1 MSFDRDR
8 LFREIAS
15 LSRKSRLAL
24 CAFFSER
31 LISFYEEYAS
41 QSGGQ
46 MSVFRKSLDSI
57 WTHLEDPDLET
68 VNLAALHEEAKE
80 NIPDED
86 DLDKDSVYAQDAAI
100 AVTSALA
107 VWATDS
113 PKRALE
119 CLEQC
124 YNVVDSIVLNLIV
137 PDGIID
143 EAAEASVLEDPRIQE
158 EFALQRSILDSCL
171 ELDELHWSSF
181 LRALRTQAVE
191 SKIRA

>member
-1 MSFDRDR
+1 
-8 LFREIAS
+8 
-15 LSRKSRLAL
+15 
-24 CAFFSER
+24 
-31 LISFYEEYAS
+31 
-41 QSGGQ
+41 

>member
-8 LFREIAS
+8 LFREISS
-15 LSRKSRLAL
+15 LSGKRRLAL

-41 QSGGQ
+41 KSGGQ
-46 MSVFRKSLDSI
+46 ISVFRKSLNSI
-57 WTHLEDPDLET
+57 WTQIEDPDLET
-68 VNLAALHEEAKE
+68 VNLAALQEEAEK

-86 DLDKDSVYAQDAAI
+86 DLDKDSIYAQDAAI

-113 PKRALE
+113 PELALE

-124 YNVVDSIVLNLIV
+124 YNVVDSIVLNEIV
-137 PDGIID
+137 PEGTIS
-143 EAAEASVLEDPRIQE
+143 EAAEAAVLDDPRLQE
-158 EFALQRSILDSCL
+158 EFELQRSILDSCL
-171 ELDELHWSSF
+171 ELDELHWTSF
-181 LRALRTQAVE
+181 LKVLRTKAVE
-191 SKIRA
+191 SKIKA